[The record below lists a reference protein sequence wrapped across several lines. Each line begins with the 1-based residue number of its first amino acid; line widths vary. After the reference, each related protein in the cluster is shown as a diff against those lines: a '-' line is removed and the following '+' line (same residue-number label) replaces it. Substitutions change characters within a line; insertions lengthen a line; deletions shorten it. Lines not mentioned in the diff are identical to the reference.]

1 MASDRHPQAILDLLA
16 AAADRPV
23 FEHGARVV
31 TGAELLDAVGRISTG
46 LRAAGIGPGDGVAMA
61 LGVDPEAFAAMIAA
75 QVVGARVAGV
85 RSGLTPGQLRHVLT
99 GGTTAPANR
108 AVVVDRSTATDGL
121 RVAADGLDLLSVGPL
136 DATDR
141 SPGRV
146 TARPAVTDLLAGPAS
161 ASALDCGGRPDD
173 IGRITYT
180 SGSTGDPKGCAETYA
195 ALGAAWAPYPD
206 RWPSVVRDLA
216 AQLDRFLVFG
226 SLSSLVMME
235 YTTLAL
241 AAGGTAVVA
250 EPTGGPEPFLPHAIA
265 RLRATASVTAV
276 PRLHQLVTG
285 QLTDPVDL
293 STLRALMVS
302 GSPLEPG
309 RLAQATAVL
318 GPVVYHGYGQTETGL
333 ITLMTPAETAAEPAR
348 LASVGR
354 PPEVIKTQIR
364 DSRGNEVPVGGEGEL
379 FVRTPSQAA
388 GYWADPAE
396 TAEVFVDGWVRTR
409 DLARF
414 DDDGYLY
421 LLGRTR
427 DVIIVNADIRY
438 AGPIERVLA
447 SDPAVA
453 EAYVVGLPDEQSGE
467 AVHAFVVPTTAAE
480 RPDPT
485 ALADLVAGRL
495 GPASRPR
502 TVTFIDAVP
511 VAPSGKP
518 DKRQLRPSSGSPV
531 QSR

>member
-23 FEHGARVV
+23 FEHGPRVV
-31 TGAELLDAVGRISTG
+31 TGAELLDAVGRIATG
-46 LRAAGIGPGDGVAMA
+46 LRAVGIGPGDGVAMS
-61 LGVDPEAFAAMIAA
+61 LGVDPEAFAAMVAA

-85 RSGLTPGQLRHVLT
+85 RTGLTPGQLRHVLT
-99 GGTTAPANR
+99 GGATGRDAAFPDSAGPANR

-121 RVAADGLDLLSVGPL
+121 RAAADGLDLLAVGPL
-136 DATDR
+136 D
-141 SPGRV
+141 G
-146 TARPAVTDLLAGPAS
+146 VTDLLAGPVS
-161 ASALDCGGRPDD
+161 SDALDCAGRPDD
-173 IGRITYT
+173 IGRVTYT

-195 ALGAAWAPYPD
+195 ALGAGWAAYPD
-206 RWPSVVRDLA
+206 RWPSAVRDLA

-235 YTTLAL
+235 YTVLTL

-265 RLRATASVTAV
+265 RLRATASVAAV
-276 PRLHQLVTG
+276 PRLHQLVVG
-285 QLTDPVDL
+285 QLTDPFDL
-293 STLRALMVS
+293 STLRALLVS

-309 RLAQATAVL
+309 RLAQAEAVL

-333 ITLMTPAETAAEPAR
+333 ISLITPAETAAVPAR
-348 LASVGR
+348 RASVGR
-354 PPEVIKTQIR
+354 PAEMVRTQLR
-364 DSRGNEVPVGGEGEL
+364 DSFGNPVPVGGEGEL
-379 FVRTPSQAA
+379 FVRTPGQAA

-396 TAEVFVDGWVRTR
+396 TAAVFVDGWVRTR

-453 EAYVVGLPDEQSGE
+453 EAYVVGRPDEQTGE
-467 AVHAFVVPTTAAE
+467 AVHAFVVPATSE

-495 GPASRPR
+495 GEASRPR

-511 VAPSGKP
+511 VGPSGKP
-518 DKRQLRPSSGSPV
+518 DKRQLRPPGASQV

>member
-1 MASDRHPQAILDLLA
+1 MAPDRHPQAILDLLA

-23 FEHGARVV
+23 FEHGQRVV
-31 TGAELLDAVGRISTG
+31 TGAELLDAVGRIATG
-46 LRAAGIGPGDGVAMA
+46 LRSAGIGPGDGVAMS
-61 LGVDPEAFAAMIAA
+61 LGVDPVAFAAMIAA

-85 RSGLTPGQLRHVLT
+85 RTGLTPGQLRHVLT
-99 GGTTAPANR
+99 GGASAPANR
-108 AVVVDRSTATDGL
+108 AVVVDRSTATDSQ
-121 RVAADGLDLLSVGPL
+121 RAAADGLDLLAVGPV
-136 DATDR
+136 D
-141 SPGRV
+141 G
-146 TARPAVTDLLAGPAS
+146 VTDLLAAAAS
-161 ASALDCGGRPDD
+161 SNALDCAGRPDD

-180 SGSTGDPKGCAETYA
+180 SGSTGDPKGCMETYA
-195 ALGAAWAPYPD
+195 GLGAAWAPYPD
-206 RWPSVVRDLA
+206 RWPSVVRNLA

-309 RLAQATAVL
+309 RLAQAQAVL

-333 ITLMTPAETAAEPAR
+333 ITLMTPAETAAVPAR

-354 PPEVIKTQIR
+354 PPEVVRTQIR
-364 DSRGNEVPVGGEGEL
+364 DSAGNPVPTGEVGEL
-379 FVRTPSQAA
+379 FVRTPSQAV
-388 GYWADPAE
+388 GYLADPAE
-396 TAEVFVDGWVRTR
+396 TAAVFVDGWVRTR

-453 EAYVVGLPDEQSGE
+453 EAYVVGRPDEQTGE
-467 AVHAFVVPTTAAE
+467 AVHAFVVPTTAE

-485 ALADLVAGRL
+485 ALAELVADQL
-495 GPASRPR
+495 GEGSRPR

-511 VAPSGKP
+511 VGPSGKP
-518 DKRQLRPSSGSPV
+518 DKRQLRVPGASPV

>member
-1 MASDRHPQAILDLLA
+1 MAPDRHPQAILDLLA

-23 FEHGARVV
+23 FEHGARLV

-46 LRAAGIGPGDGVAMA
+46 LRAAGIGPGDGLAMS
-61 LGVDPEAFAAMIAA
+61 LGVTPEAFAAMIAA

-85 RSGLTPGQLRHVLT
+85 RSGLTPRQLRHVVT
-99 GGTTAPANR
+99 GGATGPANR
-108 AVVVDRSTATDGL
+108 AVVVDRSTATAGL
-121 RVAADGLDLLSVGPL
+121 RAAADGLDLLAVGPL
-136 DATDR
+136 D
-141 SPGRV
+141 G
-146 TARPAVTDLLAGPAS
+146 VTDLLTGPAS
-161 ASALDCGGRPDD
+161 STALDCTGRPDD

-180 SGSTGDPKGCAETYA
+180 SGSTGDPKGCMETYA
-195 ALGAAWAPYPD
+195 GLGAAWAPYPD

-235 YTTLAL
+235 YTTLTL
-241 AAGGTAVVA
+241 AAGGTAVIA

-265 RLRATASVTAV
+265 RLRATASVAAV
-276 PRLHQLVTG
+276 PRLHQLVVG

-309 RLAQATAVL
+309 RLAQAEAVL

-333 ITLMTPAETAAEPAR
+333 IAMMTPAETAAVPAR

-354 PPEVIKTQIR
+354 PPEVVRTQIR
-364 DSRGNEVPVGGEGEL
+364 DSFGKPVPTGGEGEL
-379 FVRTPSQAA
+379 FVRTPSQAT
-388 GYWADPAE
+388 GYWGDPAE
-396 TAEVFVDGWVRTR
+396 TADVFVDGWVRTR

-414 DDDGYLY
+414 DADGYLY
-421 LLGRTR
+421 LLGRVR
-427 DVIIVNADIRY
+427 DVIIVNADLRY

-447 SDPAVA
+447 SHPAVA
-453 EAYVVGLPDEQSGE
+453 EAYVVGLPDEQTGE
-467 AVHAFVVPTTAAE
+467 AVHAFVVPTTAE

-485 ALADLVAGRL
+485 VLADLVAGRL

-502 TVTFIDAVP
+502 TVTFIDEVP
-511 VAPSGKP
+511 VGPSGKP
-518 DKRQLRPSSGSPV
+518 DKRQLRPLDGSPV